1 MLIKCCQTAVN
12 QLLQVHQIPKHRIL
26 VGVEFGPL
34 VFQTK
39 LNILFGQLVV
49 SHCLPKEICLAGKS
63 HGVQHAID
71 VKRELKMKIMLS
83 GAAKR

>member
-1 MLIKCCQTAVN
+1 MN

-49 SHCLPKEICLAGKS
+49 SHSKEICLAGKS